1 MSKTAKY
8 HQNSIFSYLRGKMT
22 LFTARK
28 MIRPEKYQYNWKPRY
43 NSKEDLKLVQDLEK
57 LQKKSGI
64 KKSELLR
71 KALTN
76 LINNPNND

>member
-1 MSKTAKY
+1 
-8 HQNSIFSYLRGKMT
+8 
-22 LFTARK
+22 

-43 NSKEDLKLVQDLEK
+43 NSKGDLKLVQDLEK

>member
-1 MSKTAKY
+1 
-8 HQNSIFSYLRGKMT
+8 
-22 LFTARK
+22 
-28 MIRPEKYQYNWKPRY
+28 MIRSEKYQYNWKPRY
-43 NSKEDLKLVQDLEK
+43 NNAEDLKLIQDLEK
-57 LQKKSGI
+57 LQKKLGL

>member
-1 MSKTAKY
+1 M
-8 HQNSIFSYLRGKMT
+8 
-22 LFTARK
+22 
-28 MIRPEKYQYNWKPRY
+28 RPESFQFNWKPRY
-43 NSKEDLKLVQDLEK
+43 ENSDDLKLIQDLEK
-57 LQKKSGI
+57 LQKKLGI

>member
-1 MSKTAKY
+1 
-8 HQNSIFSYLRGKMT
+8 
-22 LFTARK
+22 
-28 MIRPEKYQYNWKPRY
+28 MIRSEKYQYNWKPRY
-43 NSKEDLKLVQDLEK
+43 NNSEDLKLIQDLEK
-57 LQKKSGI
+57 ILKESGL